1 MQYTVHEL
9 ATLAHISVRTLHYYD
24 EIGLL
29 EPSSIA
35 KNGYRY
41 YHEKELIRLQQILFF
56 KELAFSL
63 EDIKRMLNRP
73 DFRVIE
79 ALKDQKKLM
88 KLKQTRLDALIKTID
103 KTIRT
108 MNNNQT
114 MKDEEMYD
122 AFRDEDVKEYQAEVK
137 ERWGNTDAYKQSQ
150 AKVNT
155 MTKKEMAT
163 LKQEGEKLA
172 QALADAMDKPVQ
184 DAHVQAL
191 IKKHHDGINF
201 FYTCN
206 GEMYRNLAQM
216 YVDDA
221 RFTAYYEKFRPG
233 LAVFLRDAIFYYVD
247 EQGI

>member
-1 MQYTVHEL
+1 MQYKVHEL

-24 EIGLL
+24 DIGLL
-29 EPSSIA
+29 EPSSVA

-108 MNNNQT
+108 MTNNQT
-114 MKDEEMYD
+114 MKDEELYD
-122 AFRDEDVKEYQAEVK
+122 AFKDDDVKKYQTEVK

-150 AKVNT
+150 AKVSK
-155 MTKKEMAT
+155 MTKKEMDG
-163 LKQEGEKLA
+163 LKKEGEQLCRE
-172 QALADAMDKPVQ
+172 LVTVMGKPV
-184 DAHVQAL
+184 DDPAVQAL
-191 IKKHHDGINF
+191 IKKHHEGINF
-201 FYTCN
+201 FYPCTP
-206 GEMYRNLAQM
+206 EMYKNLGQM
-216 YVDDA
+216 YIDDP
-221 RFTAYYEKFRPG
+221 RFTAYYDKFAPG
-233 LAVFLRDAIFYYVD
+233 LAVFVRNAIFSYVD
-247 EQGI
+247 QKLS